1 MSLALN
7 NWAQILPKMIILKLP
22 ILVSYE
28 SIFGAEQIL
37 IVLQGVHGMGLFC
50 LDRQTLAG
58 SVDLDR
64 ALWDKAFD
72 LGPPCSLLVWDVTYM
87 QVVIYTMYLFYNRT
101 FADPGCAAWCAQ
113 RDLGLLSLDRWAF
126 S

>member
-1 MSLALN
+1 MA
-7 NWAQILPKMIILKLP
+7 W
-22 ILVSYE
+22 
-28 SIFGAEQIL
+28 
-37 IVLQGVHGMGLFC
+37 HGMGLFC

-64 ALWDKAFD
+64 ALRDKASD
-72 LGPPCSLLVWDVTYM
+72 LGPPYSLLVWDVKYM
-87 QVVIYTMYLFYNRT
+87 QVGIYTMYLFYNRII
-101 FADPGCAAWCAQ
+101 ADPGCAACCAR